1 MMKKNKKASQSPLNV
16 SKHVRATKQNE
27 SRHMK
32 WCSVSAYKYDIKY
45 VLKMQTPNKSQ
56 C

>member
-1 MMKKNKKASQSPLNV
+1 MMKKNKKATQSPLNV

-27 SRHMK
+27 TFEMVQ
-32 WCSVSAYKYDIKY
+32 CAAYKYDIKY